1 MTTPLNDAAKQTF
14 KLAAERRLRIATAES
29 CTGGMVAM
37 ALTDIAGASDIVERG
52 FVTYSNKAKTDM
64 LGVSERLISSEGAVA
79 ASVAAAMAEGALT
92 RSEADIAVAITG
104 IAGPGGSTEHKP
116 VGLVFIAAAMKNGRV
131 DAQEFRFGNIG
142 RGAVRERS
150 AIEALNMMSRL
161 MQESETA

>member
-1 MTTPLNDAAKQTF
+1 MTTPLNDAAKRTF

-79 ASVAAAMAEGALT
+79 ASVAAAMAEGALK

-116 VGLVFIAAAMKNGRV
+116 VGLVFIAAAMKNGHV

-161 MQESETA
+161 MQQNETA